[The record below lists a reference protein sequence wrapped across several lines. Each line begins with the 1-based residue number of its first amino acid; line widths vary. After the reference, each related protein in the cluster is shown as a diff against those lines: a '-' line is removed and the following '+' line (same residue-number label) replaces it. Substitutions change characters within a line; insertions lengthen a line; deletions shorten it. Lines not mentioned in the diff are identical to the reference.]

1 MNRYASSTP
10 GIDCNLGPEK
20 LTDTCDTC
28 QPLNYII
35 FSWISAHQEIPSF
48 ISAFASSAL
57 VVMSVWFTVTDA
69 EKRILRSGRSNSV
82 KMKLSVRSEVSKV
95 LHDQIGLSHSMF

>member
-1 MNRYASSTP
+1 
-10 GIDCNLGPEK
+10 
-20 LTDTCDTC
+20 
-28 QPLNYII
+28 
-35 FSWISAHQEIPSF
+35 
-48 ISAFASSAL
+48 
-57 VVMSVWFTVTDA
+57 MSVWFTVTDA